1 MALRDPPKMAF
12 AHQAKMERAPTMSM
26 ILNGSM
32 SGVAVLCHLD
42 FTGPLMHKN
51 HQSKGYRSLYFPMDL
66 VDRERVIN
74 TLHDFLHP
82 KALRVSI
89 LNMLAVID
97 RYGQQAAL
105 FYWRI
110 DCLQQAATTRLS
122 QECFIFDFVWIDCQL
137 IAYRRALTL
146 SAWL

>member
-1 MALRDPPKMAF
+1 MALRDPPKIAF

-26 ILNGSM
+26 TLNGSM
-32 SGVAVLCHLD
+32 SDVAVLCHLD

-74 TLHDFLHP
+74 TLHNFWHP

-89 LNMLAVID
+89 LNTLAVID

-110 DCLQQAATTRLS
+110 DCLQLAVTARQSRECTT
-122 QECFIFDFVWIDCQL
+122 FAFVWIGYKS

>member
-12 AHQAKMERAPTMSM
+12 AHQTKMERAPMMSM

-32 SGVAVLCHLD
+32 SDVAVLCQLD
-42 FTGPLMHKN
+42 FTGPLMQKN

-89 LNMLAVID
+89 LNILAVID
-97 RYGQQAAL
+97 RYGRQAAL

-110 DCLQQAATTRLS
+110 DCLRLAVTARQSRECTT
-122 QECFIFDFVWIDCQL
+122 FAFVWIGYKS
-137 IAYRRALTL
+137 IAYLRALTL